1 MVRKGSFRQNVPA
14 GFQRSGGGAG
24 GSKVA
29 VCWIVKLYR
38 VEGVSLGVRAASWV
52 VPALGD
58 AHAARRIQNRFAELR
73 AELSPCYT
81 STRNAE
87 PSEAGRDSSLSSG
100 GRGCSGDDAAV
111 GTMQR

>member
-1 MVRKGSFRQNVPA
+1 MQGQEARVGGKAKFRQGSSKA
-14 GFQRSGGGAG
+14 AGGGG
-24 GSKVA
+24 GGEVA
-29 VCWIVKLYR
+29 VCRKVMLYR

-58 AHAARRIQNRFAELR
+58 ARAARRIQNRFAELR

-87 PSEAGRDSSLSSG
+87 PPEAGRDSWMGMLLLH
-100 GRGCSGDDAAV
+100 
-111 GTMQR
+111 T

>member
-1 MVRKGSFRQNVPA
+1 MCRKVM
-14 GFQRSGGGAG
+14 
-24 GSKVA
+24 
-29 VCWIVKLYR
+29 LYR
-38 VEGVSLGVRAASWV
+38 VEGGVRAASWV

-87 PSEAGRDSSLSSG
+87 PPEAGRDSWMGMLLLH
-100 GRGCSGDDAAV
+100 
-111 GTMQR
+111 T